1 MNRLTPNAR
10 SASALD
16 LAQGRDKRI
25 REFGSA
31 WNVRSALAAN
41 ALQFK
46 GLPGDGRN
54 SNTGLRLSRGA
65 Q

>member
-1 MNRLTPNAR
+1 MNRLTQNAR

-16 LAQGRDKRI
+16 LDYDSDKRI
-25 REFGSA
+25 REFGSS
-31 WNVRSALAAN
+31 WNTRPSLAAN

-46 GLPGDGRN
+46 GLPGDGRA
-54 SNTGLRLSRGA
+54 SNTGLRLSRVA